1 MDLGSTFFGDNNI
14 KSYATNGSGFGR
26 LISSI
31 LPTFYIVAGFILFVY
46 LVFGGFLIISS
57 SGDEKK
63 TAEGQ
68 QALTNAII
76 GFVVIF
82 TSYWIIQ
89 IVEVVSGITIF

>member
-14 KSYATNGSGFGR
+14 KSYTTSGKGFGQ

-31 LPTFYIVAGFILFVY
+31 LPTFYIVAGFILFIY
-46 LVFGGFLIISS
+46 LIFGGFLMISS
-57 SGDEKK
+57 AGDEKK

-76 GFVVIF
+76 GFVIIF
-82 TSYWIIQ
+82 TSYWVIQ
-89 IVEVVSGITIF
+89 IVEIVAGITIF